1 MVTVIGV
8 RFRNA
13 GKIYYFD
20 GAGKQIKK
28 DHHVIV
34 ETARGIEYG
43 SVVIGPR
50 LVEESELVLPLKRV
64 IRVSNED
71 DDAKNRENKE
81 KEIKAFKICVEKIAK
96 HGLEMKLV
104 DVEYTFDNNKVLFYF
119 TAEGRIDFRELVKD
133 LASVFK
139 TRIELRQI
147 GVRDETK
154 MCGGIGVCGQSLC
167 CSSFLTEFQPVSIKM
182 AKEQNISLNPNKISG
197 VCGRLMC
204 CLKYEEH
211 TYEELNKRLPAMGDV
226 VHTPDGQG
234 EVIHVNVIRQLV
246 KVRVHKKDK
255 DETELHDYDVADL
268 KIVKKKRC
276 CKGGCGS
283 GGHGGHGGDVSLD
296 SHEKKVL
303 KALDNERLTDGLEG
317 GK

>member
-8 RFRNA
+8 RFRKA

-20 GAGKQIKK
+20 GAGKQIGK
-28 DHHVIV
+28 DQHVIV

-43 SVVIGPR
+43 EVVIGPR
-50 LVEESELVLPLKRV
+50 LVEESELVLPLKKV
-64 IRVSNED
+64 IRLSNKED
-71 DDAKNRENKE
+71 DLKNGENKV
-81 KEIKAFKICVEKIAK
+81 KEQKAFDICLEKIAK
-96 HGLEMKLV
+96 HNLEMKLI

-133 LASVFK
+133 LAAVFK

-154 MCGGIGVCGQSLC
+154 MCGGIGVCGKSLC

-204 CLKYEEH
+204 CLKYEES
-211 TYEELNKRLPAMGDV
+211 TYEDLTKGIPSVGDQV
-226 VHTPDGQG
+226 KTPEGLG
-234 EVIHVNVIRQLV
+234 EVIHVNVIRQVV
-246 KVRVHKKDK
+246 KVKVFKKDK
-255 DETELHDYDVADL
+255 DESELHDYGVKDL
-268 KIVKKKRC
+268 RILKRKKC
-276 CKGGCGS
+276 CKSGGGCGS
-283 GGHGGHGGDVSLD
+283 KNHHDGLD
-296 SHEKKVL
+296 PHEKKQL

>member
-8 RFRNA
+8 RFRKA

-20 GAGKQIKK
+20 GAGKLIKRG
-28 DHHVIV
+28 DHVIV

-43 SVVIGPR
+43 AVVIGPR
-50 LVEESELVLPLKRV
+50 LVEEKELVLPLKKV
-64 IRVSNED
+64 IRVSNQED
-71 DDAKNRENKE
+71 DDKNEENQRKE
-81 KEIKAFKICVEKIAK
+81 KKAFDTCLEKITK
-96 HGLEMKLV
+96 HGLDMKLI

-154 MCGGIGVCGQSLC
+154 MCGGIGVCGMKLC

-182 AKEQNISLNPNKISG
+182 AKEQNLSLNPNKISG

-204 CLKYEEH
+204 CLKYEES
-211 TYEELNKRLPAMGDV
+211 TYEELNRKLPVNGDSV
-226 VHTPDGQG
+226 DTPDGRG
-234 EVIHVNVIRQLV
+234 EVQHINVIRQMV
-246 KVRVHKKDK
+246 KVIIRKKDK
-255 DETELHDYDVADL
+255 DETEIRDYHVDDIKILRRKKGCKSCGRHNNSNVEVIDAAEEKAL
-268 KIVKKKRC
+268 K
-276 CKGGCGS
+276 
-283 GGHGGHGGDVSLD
+283 
-296 SHEKKVL
+296 E
-303 KALDNERLTDGLEG
+303 LDNERIGNSIEG